1 MRWRGRNVPSTRRGR
16 ARGRRP
22 ARVGHGGGSSGRT
35 RSGLRAG
42 GAGGG
47 GLEIARNAVR
57 GETCGTL
64 LGLHARIRLPR
75 AVSGRG
81 SWCKRDGGARR
92 VRGGG
97 SRRGV
102 VSWSLVVGG
111 PVGGA
116 LLARV
121 PVARERQAHE
131 SGRDAREG
139 QCHDDEHEPAD
150 PHDAEDTDIGE
161 HRGQGGENHQSAA
174 DDGDVEAPLDGLF
187 DVNTAVL
194 SLGQEQP
201 GQPVGEDNE
210 RHEERGDHHEDAHER
225 QVPPLVGGDSRADAA
240 DDARLRA
247 VPSRAAH
254 GLKEPVAGRALLV
267 LITRICCAIRPTHHA
282 LPLDGIHAAWIDTTT
297 QPKNGGSAT
306 VGDPLNDP

>member
-1 MRWRGRNVPSTRRGR
+1 MRRRGRNVPPTRRGR

-22 ARVGHGGGSSGRT
+22 AGVGHGGGSGGRT

-42 GAGGG
+42 TGGG

-57 GETCGTL
+57 GGTCGTL

-81 SWCKRDGGARR
+81 SRRKRGGGARR
-92 VRGGG
+92 VRGGS

-102 VSWSLVVGG
+102 VSWSLVVGR

-139 QCHDDEHEPAD
+139 ECDDDELEPAD
-150 PHDAEDTDIGE
+150 PHDAEDADIGE

-174 DDGDVEAPLDGLF
+174 DDGDVEASLDSLL
-187 DVNTAVL
+187 DVNAAVL
-194 SLGQEQP
+194 SFGQEQP

-225 QVPPLVGGDSRADAA
+225 QVPPLVGGDSRADASENA
-240 DDARLRA
+240 GLRA
-247 VPSRAAH
+247 VPPGASDGVENTA
-254 GLKEPVAGRALLV
+254 AGRALLV
-267 LITRICCAIRPTHHA
+267 LSARICCAVRPTHHA
-282 LPLDGIHAAWIDTTT
+282 LPLDGIHVAWIDTTT
-297 QPKNGGSAT
+297 QPKNGA
-306 VGDPLNDP
+306 PRQ